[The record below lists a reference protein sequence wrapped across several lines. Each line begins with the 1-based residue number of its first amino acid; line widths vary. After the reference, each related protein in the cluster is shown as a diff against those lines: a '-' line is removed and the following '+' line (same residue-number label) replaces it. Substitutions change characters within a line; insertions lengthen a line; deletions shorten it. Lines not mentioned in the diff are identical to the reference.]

1 VAASTLAI
9 FLDPRRH
16 HHAFLFFAD
25 LARRYRSLIWELT
38 RREIAERYVGQV
50 LGMALAIG
58 HPLISIAV
66 YIFVFAYVFG
76 MRMGSNSDASF
87 DYTTY
92 LLSGLIP
99 WLTFADILNRSCS
112 SVTANAGLVKQILF
126 PVEILPIKTV
136 TAALVNQ
143 LVASVGLL
151 AYILAVHG
159 FIRPLSLLLPLIFA
173 VEVIGLIGLAYA
185 LSSLTVFFRDLKDI
199 ILVFTGIGM
208 YVSPTLFS
216 ETSVPAAFYAV
227 MLFNPFSYIAW
238 VYQDVIFYGRFAHP
252 WAWLAFMILN
262 LAFLSLG
269 FRLFRILRPSFGDV
283 L

>member
-1 VAASTLAI
+1 MTSALTV

-38 RREIAERYVGQV
+38 KREIAERYVGQA
-50 LGMALAIG
+50 LGTAWAVG
-58 HPLISIAV
+58 HPLITIGV
-66 YIFVFAYVFG
+66 YIFVFAYVFR
-76 MRMGSNSDASF
+76 MRMGGSPEGSL

-112 SVTANAGLVKQILF
+112 SVTSNASLVKQILF

-143 LVASVGLL
+143 LVATVGLL
-151 AYILAVHG
+151 VYILAVHG
-159 FIRPLSLLLPLIFA
+159 FMRPLTIILPGIFA
-173 VEVIGLIGLAYA
+173 LEVIGLIGLAYA
-185 LSSLTVFFRDLKDI
+185 LSSLTVYFRDLKDI
-199 ILVFTGIGM
+199 ILVFTGIAM
-208 YVSPTLFS
+208 YISPVLFN
-216 ETSVPAAFYAV
+216 ETSIPRAFYIV
-227 MLFNPFSYIAW
+227 MLFNPFSYTAW
-238 VYQDVIFYGRFAHP
+238 VYQDTVFYGRILHP
-252 WAWLAFMILN
+252 WAWVVFTIMN

-269 FRLFRILRPSFGDV
+269 FRLFRVLRPSFGDV